1 MIVNQ
6 AALHGIYTA
15 FNVLFSKAFDAT
27 KTLYDQV
34 ATVVPST
41 TREENYKWLG
51 ALPRMQEWIG
61 NRQIQNLSASDY
73 TIKNKSFELTVGV
86 DREDIEDDTLGIY
99 NPSIQ
104 DLGQSAAQH
113 PDELVFPLLPGG
125 FANLCYDGL
134 PFFSDKHKVAK
145 KNVSNMSH
153 AKLTPDTYGEA
164 RTAIMNVTN
173 DKGVPLKLIPNLL
186 VVPPAL
192 EAMARKILVADIV
205 DNTTNIYKGTADP
218 LVVPDLAG
226 NDSSWFLLATTLPLK
241 PLIYQERKAPKLTSL
256 TNETD
261 QNVFMQKK
269 YLYGV
274 DSRGNAGYGFWQ
286 MAYGSDGSAT

>member
-15 FNVLFSKAFDAT
+15 FNVLFTKAFGAT
-27 KTLYDQV
+27 PVLYEKV

-51 ALPRMQEWIG
+51 ALPRMKEWIG
-61 NRQIQNLSASDY
+61 GREIQNLSASDY
-73 TIKNKSFELTVGV
+73 TIKNKSFEVTLGV
-86 DREDIEDDTLGIY
+86 DKEDIEDDTLGIY
-99 NPSIQ
+99 NPAIQ
-104 DLGQSAAQH
+104 NLGQAAAQH

-125 FANLCYDGL
+125 FANLCYDGKA
-134 PFFSDKHKVAK
+134 FFSDSHKVGK
-145 KNVSNMSH
+145 KSISNKGT
-153 AKLTPDTYGEA
+153 AKLTPDTYFTA
-164 RTAIMNVTN
+164 RSAIMSYTN

-192 EAMARKILVADIV
+192 ESMARKILLADQI
-205 DNTTNIYKGTADP
+205 DGTTNTMKGTADP

-226 NDSSWFLLATTLPLK
+226 NDTSWYLLATNQPLK
-241 PLIYQERKAPKLTSL
+241 PLIYQQRKAAKFTQLVNDSDP
-256 TNETD
+256 
-261 QNVFMQKK
+261 NVFMQKQ

-286 MAYGSDGSAT
+286 MAFGSDGSAE